1 MNELKFKY
9 HTLPYNNSYNNAY
22 FFLLI
27 VYVSNFRNRVR
38 VWIYMYFFYINYKPT
53 FIHDDLFRDF
63 RDKLGRDFYFCN
75 CALSTLILIN
85 TDSTKTSLW
94 REIFA
99 AKKNSWFSR
108 IFSLRNKS
116 WLIVIHISF
125 KINNRKTQS
134 NKYNLI
140 FQCQRISDLLNGIF
154 AVVIQ
159 EMNHFIMKYF
169 FIVFWLRSEYKPWK
183 HKGHR

>member
-1 MNELKFKY
+1 
-9 HTLPYNNSYNNAY
+9 
-22 FFLLI
+22 
-27 VYVSNFRNRVR
+27 
-38 VWIYMYFFYINYKPT
+38 MYFFYINCKPT
-53 FIHDDLFRDF
+53 FSRDDLFRDF
-63 RDKLGRDFYFCN
+63 RDKLGRDFYFCKY
-75 CALSTLILIN
+75 ALSTLILIN
-85 TDSTKTSLW
+85 TDTTKTSLW

-134 NKYNLI
+134 NKNNLI

-154 AVVIQ
+154 AVLIQ